1 MVREENLRDDGKE
14 DWTFEE
20 VLLDDDMK
28 AEVEC
33 VDSVLDVVEMIF
45 RLLGIIPDV
54 CEDASFLLDCEIS
67 AVDGCCEVFRI
78 VEIVG
83 SSVLF
88 VFI

>member
-1 MVREENLRDDGKE
+1 MVREENLWEDGKD
-14 DWTFEE
+14 DWTFKE

-28 AEVEC
+28 VKVEC
-33 VDSVLDVVEMIF
+33 VDSVLAVVEILF

-54 CEDASFLLDCEIS
+54 WVDAYFVLDCEIS
-67 AVDGCCEVFRI
+67 VVDGFCEVFSI

-83 SSVLF
+83 CSVLF